1 MSNADSKV
9 HSNADINTLEKLRSQ
24 VGKEAVVT
32 EWVLVSQERI
42 NQFAEATGD
51 FQWIHVDVPRAAK
64 ESPFGGTI
72 AHGFL
77 TLSLLGKFYDDDI
90 ILPFCDVGVNYG
102 LNKVRFTNP
111 VRAGSNVRG
120 RFVLAKLDDIEGGIQ
135 MTWNITFEIA
145 GIGRPACVAEHVV
158 RRYFRKT

>member
-1 MSNADSKV
+1 MP
-9 HSNADINTLEKLRSQ
+9 NADISTLEKLRAQ
-24 VGKEAVVT
+24 VGKETVVT

-42 NQFAEATGD
+42 DQFAQATGD
-51 FQWIHVDVPRAAK
+51 FQWIHVDVERAAR

-90 ILPFCDVGVNYG
+90 DLPFCDVGVNYG

-111 VRAGSNVRG
+111 VRAGSRIRG
-120 RFVLAKLDDIEGGIQ
+120 RFVLTKLDDIDNGIQ
-135 MTWNITFEIA
+135 MTWTVNFEIE
-145 GIGRPACVAEHVV
+145 GVERPACIAEHIV
-158 RRYFRKT
+158 RRYFRASANSAGAKA

>member
-1 MSNADSKV
+1 MSNAHPNAD
-9 HSNADINTLEKLRSQ
+9 SNADISTLEKLRGQ

-42 NQFAEATGD
+42 DQFAQATGD
-51 FQWIHVDVPRAAK
+51 FQWIHVDVARAAR

-90 ILPFCDVGVNYG
+90 ILPFCDVGINYG

-111 VRAGSNVRG
+111 VRAGSQVRG
-120 RFVLAKLDDIEGGIQ
+120 RFVLSKLDDIEDGIQ
-135 MTWNITFEIA
+135 MTWTITFEIA
-145 GIGRPACVAEHVV
+145 GIERPACIAEHVV
-158 RRYFRKT
+158 RRYFRKL

>member
-1 MSNADSKV
+1 MQHVESS
-9 HSNADINTLEKLRSQ
+9 ADISTLEKLRGQ

-42 NQFAEATGD
+42 DQFAQATGD
-51 FQWIHVDVPRAAK
+51 FQWIHVDVARAAK

-102 LNKVRFTNP
+102 LNKVRFTLTCTSLP
-111 VRAGSNVRG
+111 VPHIRHIRQPV
-120 RFVLAKLDDIEGGIQ
+120 
-135 MTWNITFEIA
+135 
-145 GIGRPACVAEHVV
+145 PASASRWTHH
-158 RRYFRKT
+158 TTPSSTSTGAA